1 MVALIISSICASMS
15 AVSTSGSA
23 MHADAISMPATAAT
37 VEGSSSLPSSA
48 VTVSSVGEATA
59 TDTGFHAER
68 PPVKATSPDSSALF
82 SSFTVKLCL
91 AALANMGFDDVESVR
106 AVVERRPFLLGFKI
120 TGRIVVD
127 GFRECASTR
136 IVGGSYGFCG

>member
-1 MVALIISSICASMS
+1 MS
-15 AVSTSGSA
+15 AVSISGSA

-68 PPVKATSPDSSALF
+68 PPVKATSSTATSPDSSALF

-91 AALANMGFDDVESVR
+91 AALAKTWVSTMSR
-106 AVVERRPFLLGFKI
+106 AFEPSSNDAHFSSGLR
-120 TGRIVVD
+120 
-127 GFRECASTR
+127 
-136 IVGGSYGFCG
+136 